1 MKVFHRIL
9 LYVDSH
15 YSQDCTLKVAAKHLQ
30 YDYAYLSKLFVHIT
44 NMTFTEYLTHYQIS
58 QVCYQLKNRKL
69 PIGKI
74 AITVGY
80 NNLRSFHRHFKKI
93 TRISPRK

>member
-15 YSQDCTLKVAAKHLQ
+15 YSQDCTLKVVAKHLQ

-44 NMTFTEYLTHYQIS
+44 NMTFTEYLTQYQIS
-58 QVCYQLKNRKL
+58 QACYQLKNRQL
-69 PIGKI
+69 PICKM
-74 AITVGY
+74 
-80 NNLRSFHRHFKKI
+80 
-93 TRISPRK
+93 P